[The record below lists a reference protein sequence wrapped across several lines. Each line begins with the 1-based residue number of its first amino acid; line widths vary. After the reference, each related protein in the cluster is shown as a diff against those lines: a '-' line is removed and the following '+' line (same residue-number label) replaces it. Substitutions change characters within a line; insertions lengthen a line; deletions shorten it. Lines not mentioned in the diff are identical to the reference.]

1 MSASR
6 STVGA
11 LREKETRLMRSAP
24 AIYAPAMPAETRRWV
39 EAALRQRPRG
49 FLSDID
55 GTLSAIAPSPDAAR
69 LYRGVRPLLRRCLA
83 AFDMVAAI
91 SGRPALDARRMV
103 GIPQLTYIGNH
114 GLESLAPQ
122 DRRPIITSAAL
133 AHQSAIADALHE
145 ARNRLGGRFPM
156 LRFENKGVTATIH
169 YRQAPDPTAAHAA
182 IRRVID
188 PLARQHNL
196 RVTEGRMV
204 VELRPP
210 LDFDKGAAVRA
221 LAREHGL
228 ACALY
233 LGDDHTDIDAFTTL
247 RDLRASGACVGI
259 AVAVGHAEAPALL
272 SDAAD
277 ITLSAIAEVPRFIR
291 WVLRIVEE

>member
-1 MSASR
+1 
-6 STVGA
+6 
-11 LREKETRLMRSAP
+11 MRSAP
-24 AIYAPAMPAETRRWV
+24 ATYAPAMSTETRRWV

-55 GTLSAIAPSPDAAR
+55 GTLSAIVPTPEEAR

-83 AFDMVAAI
+83 AFDVVAAI
-91 SGRPALDARRMV
+91 SGRHALDARRMV
-103 GIPQLTYIGNH
+103 GIPQMTYIGNH
-114 GLESLAPQ
+114 GLELLSPQ
-122 DRRPIITSAAL
+122 DRSPIISPAAL
-133 AHQSAIADALHE
+133 ARQSAIADALHE
-145 ARNRLGGRFPM
+145 ARDQLGGRFPM

-169 YRQAPDPTAAHAA
+169 YRQAPDPAAARAA

-188 PLARQHNL
+188 PLARAHDL

-210 LDFDKGAAVRA
+210 LDADKGTSVRE
-221 LAREHGL
+221 LARERGL

-233 LGDDHTDIDAFTTL
+233 LGDDRTDIDVFNAL
-247 RDLRASGACVGI
+247 RELRASGACMGI

-272 SDAAD
+272 SDSAD
-277 ITLSAIAEVPRFIR
+277 ITLSGIAEVPRFIR
-291 WVLRIVEE
+291 WALHIVEE